1 MRLKIVSNNMT
12 KRIKGWIVKRADTSV
27 MDLEYIMDR
36 KEPLLM
42 YRMYTN
48 REDAQRMNASHDE
61 ENIKEAMLIYKD

>member
-1 MRLKIVSNNMT
+1 MT

-36 KEPLLM
+36 KEPLPM